1 MHGVICCF
9 PQDIQLGDLL
19 RDHLTHSQ
27 PLQSSSELMTSTARQ
42 RSPEEEDSR
51 NEYSDDFSRSSSP
64 VPPEVEDIEEY
75 HDIPSGRTSQLHTP
89 SHDSVNEGALI
100 ASLSLQSDQ
109 DRRSSN
115 GALQFVSK
123 KSSVSSLESGGKRSS
138 ESLERVSET
147 SSIKPLQRS
156 GDDDKLSPT
165 GSIHSHTSK
174 VTIPQTSPHS
184 SAAGSRSSL
193 HSEPTATGLESLSPT
208 TSVHSLLHS
217 PKHDFT
223 TASITSLAEEH
234 TSPDNQTSPPDED
247 TLMEDGP
254 SQPKHNDS
262 AEVEAVDTCSIQS
275 DTASTEPQ
283 EIGRVVPGGDGSLLV
298 SATSQTPPDV
308 DTKPPEEDKD
318 FEESKNVEEATS
330 TVEKQL
336 NESSLSSSDKLEDLN
351 PVDPLSANDTL
362 ADAATMLKRTPSSD
376 SLASILNDKSVDCA
390 STVDLSDSEDEDF
403 PELDK
408 KLFEIIDST
417 PEETTIIGNDG
428 PTEEVQSGN
437 EEEDGDNIFERP
449 PSRMGQYPEELTI
462 NLTPEGSHEALTKD
476 HTEQLNSTAE
486 EPNEELTLSEDVI
499 SEVASLES
507 LAELEHSSD
516 IEHPASPTQESVA
529 IDDPTAEQPEENRS
543 SHDQT
548 KEQERERLNS
558 DMHNS
563 VHSSHELA
571 DPSPDESSSPVAN
584 QQAKHKETD
593 IASSVEGVSSAVSG
607 GKLDFSVSAAD
618 DNATQSGSP
627 KKLSGSSDSSPPI
640 SISSSLTDVTSNSS
654 SSSH

>member
-1 MHGVICCF
+1 
-9 PQDIQLGDLL
+9 
-19 RDHLTHSQ
+19 
-27 PLQSSSELMTSTARQ
+27 MTSTAHQ
-42 RSPEEEDSR
+42 RSPDEEDSR

-64 VPPEVEDIEEY
+64 VPPEVEDIEED

-109 DRRSSN
+109 DRGSSN

-123 KSSVSSLESGGKRSS
+123 KSSVSSLDSGGKKSS
-138 ESLERVSET
+138 ESLEGVSET
-147 SSIKPLQRS
+147 SSIKSLQRS
-156 GDDDKLSPT
+156 RDDDKLSPT

-174 VTIPQTSPHS
+174 VTIPKTSPHS

-376 SLASILNDKSVDCA
+376 SLGSILNDKSMDCA

-408 KLFEIIDST
+408 KLSEIIDST
-417 PEETTIIGNDG
+417 PEETAIIGNDS

-437 EEEDGDNIFERP
+437 EEEDGGDNIFERP

-476 HTEQLNSTAE
+476 HSEQLNSTAE

-499 SEVASLES
+499 SEVASQESLS

-529 IDDPTAEQPEENRS
+529 IDDPTAKQPEEKRS

-558 DMHNS
+558 DNS
-563 VHSSHELA
+563 VHSSSQQLA

-593 IASSVEGVSSAVSG
+593 TASSVEGVSSDVSG
-607 GKLDFSVSAAD
+607 GRLDFTVSAAD

-654 SSSH
+654 SSSSH